1 MNELKNAR
9 EDFVPDEIIGEL
21 RATFREEAY
30 ELLTELEAALCEIA
44 KRPDDKEQI
53 ESAFR
58 VMHTMTGSGGACG
71 FHDIVDFTRQL
82 ETIFVRIRSGQARAT
97 KEIVDLTLSARDLI
111 KAMLDRHYYCSS
123 IDQSRANGILASLED
138 LAHSAGRK
146 V

>member
-82 ETIFVRIRSGQARAT
+82 ETIFARIRSGRAYAT

-111 KAMLDRHYYCSS
+111 KAMLDCHYYGGS
-123 IDQSRANGILASLED
+123 IDEPQADGILASLED
-138 LAHSAGRK
+138 PAQGGRK
-146 V
+146 A